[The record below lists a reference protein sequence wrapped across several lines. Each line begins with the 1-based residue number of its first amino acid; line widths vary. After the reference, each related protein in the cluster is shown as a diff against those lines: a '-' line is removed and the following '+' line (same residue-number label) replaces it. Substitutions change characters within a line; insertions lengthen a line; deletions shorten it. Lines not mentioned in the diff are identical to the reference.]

1 MLTPVMFAVNYSVF
15 FISSMV
21 MVSKFPKEYLRPYL
35 YGEGYSGVIV
45 SLMSLSTLIM
55 ENDPDQSVMIYFNI
69 GIALLIITLILLFF
83 SKYSQPYIFYI
94 GNGLENTKRGI
105 TSIREILK
113 TGKNIWPSIVVFNIM
128 VGTLV
133 ALHPSLTSLV
143 VSEKYGNGNL
153 WNGKYVFMSYS
164 NDV

>member
-1 MLTPVMFAVNYSVF
+1 MA
-15 FISSMV
+15 

-45 SLMSLSTLIM
+45 SLTSLLTLIM

-69 GIALLIITLILLFF
+69 GIALLVITIILLFY
-83 SKYSQPYIFYI
+83 SKYSQPYVYYV
-94 GNGLENTKRGI
+94 GNHLEDTKRGI
-105 TSIREILK
+105 TSIKEILK
-113 TGKNIWPSIVVFNIM
+113 TGKNVWPSIVVFNIM

-143 VSEKYGNGNL
+143 VSENYGFGNL
-153 WNGKYVFMSYS
+153 WNGKYMCMFLLKKHTI
-164 NDV
+164 NLAK